1 MSSRLKERVKLFLA
15 FRSGGVCAHPE
26 CQVRLTQDPA
36 GDDEGVVI
44 GEAAHIFG
52 EKPGSARFDPIKPI
66 EFLNSA
72 GNLIYLCPNHHT
84 LIDKQPETHT
94 VDELFFWKSNHEMKM
109 PGGNTEPSVA
119 ITFDEL
125 QIATESPSIESL
137 LEEVKDA
144 RNEEEYRTGTQI
156 GLEQKQDFLTPMLT
170 ELGEI
175 DQDVR
180 RRVLGYSRWYE
191 PASKDQIFQKLAV
204 LGHERELVA
213 NNARRLQ
220 DDGLIQITENH
231 YLPLNEEICQQAA
244 ESLMAEIL
252 QELEA

>member
-1 MSSRLKERVKLFLA
+1 MSSRLKEKVKLYLA
-15 FRSGGVCAHPE
+15 FRSGGVCAHPD
-26 CQVRLTQDPA
+26 CQVSLTQGPA
-36 GDDEGVVI
+36 GDDEAVVI

-66 EFLNSA
+66 EFLNSSE
-72 GNLIYLCPNHHT
+72 NLIYLCPNHHT

-94 VDELFFWKSNHEMKM
+94 AAKLFFWKSNHERKM
-109 PGGNTEPSVA
+109 REAITEPSVEV
-119 ITFDEL
+119 TFDEL
-125 QIATESPSIESL
+125 QIATKSPSSKLL
-137 LEEVKDA
+137 LEEVQDA
-144 RNEEEYRTGTQI
+144 RNSEEYRAGTQN
-156 GLEQKQDFLTPMLT
+156 GLEEKQDTLTPILA

-220 DDGLIQITENH
+220 DDGLIQITENY
-231 YLPLNEEICQQAA
+231 YLPLNEEVCQQAA
-244 ESLMAEIL
+244 ESLMAEFL
-252 QELEA
+252 HELEE

>member
-1 MSSRLKERVKLFLA
+1 MGSRLKEKVKLYLA
-15 FRSGGVCAHPE
+15 FHSGGVCAHPE
-26 CQVRLTQDPA
+26 CQVRLTQGPA

-66 EFLNSA
+66 EFRNSA
-72 GNLIYLCPNHHT
+72 ENLIYLCPNHHT

-94 VDELFFWKSNHEMKM
+94 VDELFFWKFNHERKM
-109 PGGNTEPSVA
+109 REAITEPSVV
-119 ITFDEL
+119 TFDEL
-125 QIATESPSIESL
+125 QIATKSPSSKSL
-137 LEEVKDA
+137 LEEVQDA
-144 RNEEEYRTGTQI
+144 RKSEEFRASTQN
-156 GLEQKQDFLTPMLT
+156 GLEEKQDFLTPMLI

-220 DDGLIQITENH
+220 DEGLIQITENH
-231 YLPLNEEICQQAA
+231 YLPLNEEVCQQAA
-244 ESLMAEIL
+244 ESLMTEFL
-252 QELEA
+252 HELEE